1 MDGLLVD
8 PEGLSTSGDALQQL
22 ANRFSQALTAC
33 QAQLRGFNQP
43 WGNDDIGSLI
53 GAAHDE
59 VSSWAFECYQT
70 ALDELGAAG
79 ADLSGM
85 AEQHTAT
92 EGDNQGRF
100 DTLGR
105 RLGG

>member
-1 MDGLLVD
+1 M
-8 PEGLSTSGDALQQL
+8 
-22 ANRFSQALTAC
+22 
-33 QAQLRGFNQP
+33 
-43 WGNDDIGSLI
+43 
-53 GAAHDE
+53 
-59 VSSWAFECYQT
+59 SSWAFECYQT